1 MSDEETISYKEQTG
15 NVTLSVQFIHK
26 STTIQIQTWSRIW
39 CSSLWNNDLWVIC
52 ECGLYMKYIQKTSSY
67 YPKSLKHLKNTLKIT
82 RIQWHLK
89 SNM

>member
-1 MSDEETISYKEQTG
+1 MSDEETISHKEQTG

-39 CSSLWNNDLWVIC
+39 CSSLWVIC

-89 SNM
+89 SDM